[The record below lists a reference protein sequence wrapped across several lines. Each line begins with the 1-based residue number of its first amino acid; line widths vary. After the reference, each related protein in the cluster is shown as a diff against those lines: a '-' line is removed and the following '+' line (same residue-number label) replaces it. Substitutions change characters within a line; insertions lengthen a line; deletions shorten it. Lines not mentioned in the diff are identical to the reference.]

1 VPSGPVNTLDRVFRD
16 PQVIHRNLK
25 IEMEHTQ
32 AGPLPLLA
40 SPVRLSDTPVE
51 YRLPPPLLGEHTND
65 VLSTVL
71 NLAPEVLARLT
82 SENVI

>member
-1 VPSGPVNTLDRVFRD
+1 
-16 PQVIHRNLK
+16 
-25 IEMEHTQ
+25 
-32 AGPLPLLA
+32 
-40 SPVRLSDTPVE
+40 VRLSDTPVE